1 MAINSRQK
9 GAKGE
14 RELSKVL
21 HGYGYN
27 CRRGQ
32 QYCGAN
38 GDADVVG
45 LPGIHNVLIL
55 LVAHRRKNSFTTDA
69 NDEVSG
75 SGDITNLAG
84 LVLSYD
90 RADKKEIDEGRIDE
104 SQRKIIIAKNRL
116 FGKLDLKGIVVS
128 YDEKSKRIYS
138 SPDELGYRYG
148 WDIDNWDYDV
158 PADDNPF
165 N

>member
-1 MAINSRQK
+1 MVLIDNLMTAMYIDEMKSSDKYDRQGMFVRK
-9 GAKGE
+9 
-14 RELSKVL
+14 LSEIAL
-21 HGYGYN
+21 RY
-27 CRRGQ
+27 
-32 QYCGAN
+32 
-38 GDADVVG
+38 
-45 LPGIHNVLIL
+45 NVLIL

-90 RADKKEIDEGRIDE
+90 RADKKEIDEGKIDE

-138 SPDELGYRYG
+138 SPEELGYRYG
-148 WDIDNWDYDV
+148 WDVDNWDYDV